1 MRRRSIEKTA
11 FGTSGGQFEFLVLPF
26 GLMNAP
32 STFQRIIRNVLR
44 NLIGKGVENYLD
56 DIVVHANSENE
67 YDEILRSVRS
77 LG

>member
-1 MRRRSIEKTA
+1 LRRRSIEKTA